1 MGDELG
7 GAGRRRRKRSGTHRK
22 TRSRSWL
29 ARSAAAAGAA
39 ICIGAA
45 YDLSAP
51 TADALSIL
59 LPGRTVDGV
68 ANTTRINIFE
78 GNIFNPQLG
87 LDGGN
92 TSNNTT
98 IGNVVMGMGNNIVN
112 QLLSAQ
118 INLAGATGNGNTT
131 QINIFSYNIF
141 NPQFSLF
148 GGANISNNTTV
159 SNVAINNGNNSSTA
173 VGTDS
178 AMLPWFGGMVG
189 NGNTVQ
195 LSFGSGNIFNPQFSI
210 FGGNISNNTAVTN
223 VAMNNGNYSQT
234 TVGLG
239 GWFGTFL
246 FGGGNG
252 NTLQFG
258 FFVSNIWNP
267 QFSLGGGNISYNTA
281 TSNTASGNGNNSS
294 TDVSGTG
301 GTVVGGTSGNGNTNQ
316 GSVGSGNISNDQV
329 NIGPGSTSTTTTAPP
344 DPIDQLLSSQSANRR
359 NLARDDENVGATD
372 DSTTPLNGVSNSR
385 ISATGDDDTD
395 TAGVGS
401 LTSDTGLAPAGGG
414 PAGSVDGSGD
424 AGGANGDDTNNDATN
439 NHDSDGSAD

>member
-1 MGDELG
+1 MG
-7 GAGRRRRKRSGTHRK
+7 GA
-22 TRSRSWL
+22 
-29 ARSAAAAGAA
+29 AM
-39 ICIGAA
+39 CIGAA
-45 YDLSAP
+45 YDLSTP

-78 GNIFNPQLG
+78 GNIFNPQFG
-87 LDGGN
+87 LEGGN
-92 TSNNTT
+92 TSNNRT
-98 IGNVVMGMGNNIVN
+98 IGNVVMNMGNNIIN

-118 INLAGATGNGNTT
+118 INLAGTTGNGNTT

-159 SNVAINNGNNSSTA
+159 SNVAINNGNNSSTS
-173 VGTDS
+173 VSTDS
-178 AMLPWFGGMVG
+178 GMLPWFGGMVG

-195 LSFGSGNIFNPQFSI
+195 FSFGSGNIFNPQFSI

-223 VAMNNGNYSQT
+223 VAMNNGNFSQT

-267 QFSLGGGNISYNTA
+267 QFSFGGGNISYNTA
-281 TSNTASGNGNNSS
+281 ASNTASGNGNNSS
-294 TDVSGTG
+294 TDVSGNG
-301 GTVVGGTSGNGNTNQ
+301 NTVVGGTSGNGNSNQ
-316 GSVGSGNISNDQV
+316 GAVGSGNISNDQV
-329 NIGPGSTSTTTTAPP
+329 NIGPGSTNTTTTNPP
-344 DPIDQLLSSQSANRR
+344 DPIEELLNSQITAARTQLDQGAADSNT
-359 NLARDDENVGATD
+359 NLRHDTGAGDEDPGD
-372 DSTTPLNGVSNSR
+372 TTTALNGVSTSR
-385 ISATGDDDTD
+385 MNTDDGSATSVQTSS
-395 TAGVGS
+395 TPTGS
-401 LTSDTGLAPAGGG
+401 GTPGGG
-414 PAGSVDGSGD
+414 PAPADGDDPTSPGQPGGGQSPGTGEGTD
-424 AGGANGDDTNNDATN
+424 NDGGGNGAGGN
-439 NHDSDGSAD
+439 DGSAN